1 MTKKTEH
8 KLSIYD
14 AILEEMDPDLI
25 YPRGRQN
32 TDVRDL
38 ARQKMGMV
46 EGHHFGTVGY
56 LGLVTLHYATGTL
69 LAHAGPEWANEYIRR
84 QIRMLEIQSR
94 QLVKASDSP
103 TAH

>member
-1 MTKKTEH
+1 MTKQTDRE
-8 KLSIYD
+8 LSIYD
-14 AILEEMDPDLI
+14 AILEEMNPDLI
-25 YPRGRQN
+25 YPSGRQN

-38 ARQKMGMV
+38 ARQMMRIV

-69 LAHAGPEWANEYIRR
+69 LAHAGPEWANEYIQC
-84 QIRMLEIQSR
+84 QIRMLEIQSK